1 MIKLFGHVVTIV
13 QQIHLFHSPKY
24 SHTLTCKSHSR
35 VPHPHP
41 TLEILL
47 SPSLSISCC
56 MKVRQARV
64 GLIHTSRGSRYS
76 STPYSSYTVGMYQL
90 YHNLFAHLKLL
101 KNTFPVSAPYELQHL
116 LLPIL
121 LSDIVLSMMVITHPV
136 CGYAAYKI
144 AGRKRRLVIVIVP
157 STVMFSCAA

>member
-1 MIKLFGHVVTIV
+1 
-13 QQIHLFHSPKY
+13 
-24 SHTLTCKSHSR
+24 
-35 VPHPHP
+35 
-41 TLEILL
+41 
-47 SPSLSISCC
+47 
-56 MKVRQARV
+56 
-64 GLIHTSRGSRYS
+64 
-76 STPYSSYTVGMYQL
+76 MYQTL
-90 YHNLFAHLKLL
+90 VAHLKLL

-157 STVMFSCAA
+157 LPVMFLCTHLMCLYYSKILAYFTSKTIYMNKYASYDAYKLLY